1 METIF
6 SSMEGKPNIE
16 TFPDKI
22 MLMGLTGWKR
32 KQKIYVREIADS
44 TNFYKIKNL
53 ISPSIIQS
61 NLKNKR

>member
-6 SSMEGKPNIE
+6 STMAGKPNIE

-32 KQKIYVREIADS
+32 KQEIYVREIADS